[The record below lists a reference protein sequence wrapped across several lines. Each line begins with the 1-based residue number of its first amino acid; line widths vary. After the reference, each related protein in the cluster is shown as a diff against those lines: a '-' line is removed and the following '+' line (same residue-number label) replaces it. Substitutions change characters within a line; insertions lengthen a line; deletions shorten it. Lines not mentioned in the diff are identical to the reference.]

1 MVTSNYKIIET
12 DDTATLTAQLID
24 AEDGS
29 RVGLSGETIIVYQE
43 VDEIFYYVT
52 LHHHEY
58 SDNIELLTATVQN
71 QFGDLMSDVLV
82 EFHSSWT
89 GSFTGVRTNS
99 SGNAAIQVRIPLYDN
114 YWFVTLP
121 EIYGGNVVADV
132 DLRFP
137 DSDDPVVTTVGL
149 TASSSVISEGS
160 SVTFTAIVKDQNG
173 DVMSDELVTFKEGS
187 TTYGTDT
194 TNSSGVATLTKSGLS
209 VGVHSIMALAGSV
222 NSSLVTVTVNAV
234 PVATSLTLS
243 NTKEILSAYDGDS
256 TVLSA
261 TVRDQ
266 FDELMSGASVVFKV
280 NGVTKDTV
288 VTNSSGVASYT
299 YAGVGAGD
307 VVFTVECS
315 NLQET
320 YEVED
325 YLLYRSSVTSSDSFN
340 LSLPNHFSISAE
352 VTRKSSSSSY
362 CYYLLTSYDAGVL
375 REKGSLSVRIKNSGP
390 FADRNSTVIGLN
402 TPTLMTYEYNNSSHS
417 LTANNTTVSGTES
430 TYAIGSFTGIYIAK
444 YTVTD
449 LKIKPL

>member
-1 MVTSNYKIIET
+1 
-12 DDTATLTAQLID
+12 
-24 AEDGS
+24 
-29 RVGLSGETIIVYQE
+29 
-43 VDEIFYYVT
+43 
-52 LHHHEY
+52 
-58 SDNIELLTATVQN
+58 
-71 QFGDLMSDVLV
+71 MSDVLV

-99 SGNAAIQVRIPLYDN
+99 SGNAAIQVRNPLYDN

-121 EIYGGNVVADV
+121 EIYGDNVVADV
-132 DLRFP
+132 DLRIP

-173 DVMSDELVTFKEGS
+173 DVMSGELVTFKEGS
-187 TTYGTDT
+187 TTLGTGT

-243 NTKEILSAYDGDS
+243 NTKEVLSAYDGDS

-299 YAGVGAGD
+299 YAGVGVGD
-307 VVFTVECS
+307 VTFTVECGL
-315 NLQET
+315 LQET
-320 YEVED
+320 YSIQDLKYYDSLFSNKGHWTIPSGANVTFGSTGMVLGSSSSWKD
-325 YLLYRSSVTSSDSFN
+325 IYLEIPISKPCEIEYDVVSWTGTSSYHLYFFDSTKANRLFHLYRSGDGGGRTVFTNYPNYDTYTSQLPQSCTVKIKVLSDS
-340 LSLPNHFSISAE
+340 LELYVDGDYKISKTYTMDSPLIIGV
-352 VTRKSSSSSY
+352 VTASNRTTTY
-362 CYYLLTSYDAGVL
+362 
-375 REKGSLSVRIKNSGP
+375 KN
-390 FADRNSTVIGLN
+390 
-402 TPTLMTYEYNNSSHS
+402 
-417 LTANNTTVSGTES
+417 
-430 TYAIGSFTGIYIAK
+430 
-444 YTVTD
+444 